1 MSVMLLS
8 VELYAYINNDIMTH
22 IRKLQ
27 KVEHDVEVASS
38 LSLSLF
44 NYAEANLISGL
55 KAHPECEQ
63 EYSILLSHKFKMK
76 MMDEKAIEL
85 NYLDNGLGLSEYKS
99 CKEAST
105 LFVRSAMLFAASKK
119 GFKPFKKELKSISVL
134 LEKK

>member
-1 MSVMLLS
+1 
-8 VELYAYINNDIMTH
+8 
-22 IRKLQ
+22 
-27 KVEHDVEVASS
+27 
-38 LSLSLF
+38 
-44 NYAEANLISGL
+44 
-55 KAHPECEQ
+55 
-63 EYSILLSHKFKMK
+63 MK

-134 LEKK
+134 LEKNSYLQSVLSQESIIISVFTSIQTLQYSTVVSPLIMSLLLKRTFL